1 MGRFVYPHRLQEPS
15 LRASDTMDIDV
26 GRPMNKTQLAHA
38 EGRRS
43 RAAVVEF
50 LADAFTDPRNPLTV
64 EQLNEIRTVS
74 FYFPDLS
81 KPIADVLR
89 RYADRPDLR
98 DAILL
103 AAAVQFIEK
112 LIDHNPSI
120 GPPKI
125 FPGFI

>member
-1 MGRFVYPHRLQEPS
+1 
-15 LRASDTMDIDV
+15 MDIDV
-26 GRPMNKTQLAHA
+26 GRPMNKKQLAHA

-103 AAAVQFIEK
+103 AEAVQFIAK
-112 LIDHNPSI
+112 PIDHNPVKHRSSED
-120 GPPKI
+120 
-125 FPGFI
+125 FPGFHLGVKERG